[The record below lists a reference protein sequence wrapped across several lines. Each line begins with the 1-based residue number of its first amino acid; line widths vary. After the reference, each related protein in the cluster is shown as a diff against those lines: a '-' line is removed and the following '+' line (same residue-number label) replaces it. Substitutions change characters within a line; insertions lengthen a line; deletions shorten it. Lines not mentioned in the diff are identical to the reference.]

1 MPPGKPP
8 RQSTRDLRR
17 AWTDKR
23 AGKWIRRRSLRSFVT
38 DRQAYHLSRFA
49 APRFMRSFICRFL
62 PERYN
67 QSEDSRLTAKNVPS
81 SYEFS
86 ALLAP
91 PIADAQGLWNI
102 FGIAVVLHKWQGV
115 SCC

>member
-1 MPPGKPP
+1 LLQTGKPIIYP
-8 RQSTRDLRR
+8 VSQRL
-17 AWTDKR
+17 ALCVPPLPIP
-23 AGKWIRRRSLRSFVT
+23 AGAL
-38 DRQAYHLSRFA
+38 
-49 APRFMRSFICRFL
+49 
-62 PERYN
+62 N

-86 ALLAP
+86 APLAP

>member
-38 DRQAYHLSRFA
+38 DRQAYHFSSFA
-49 APRFMRSFICRFL
+49 APRFMRSFIADSGQRATIRARILGL
-62 PERYN
+62 PRKM
-67 QSEDSRLTAKNVPS
+67 SRLHTNFQPLYLPRLPMRGV
-81 SYEFS
+81 YGIFS
-86 ALLAP
+86 ALR
-91 PIADAQGLWNI
+91 W
-102 FGIAVVLHKWQGV
+102 
-115 SCC
+115 

>member
-8 RQSTRDLRR
+8 RQSIRDLRR

-38 DRQAYHLSRFA
+38 DRQAYHFSRFA
-49 APRFMRSFICRFL
+49 APRFMRSFIA
-62 PERYN
+62 
-67 QSEDSRLTAKNVPS
+67 DSGRSAPIRARILHFTAKNIPPS
-81 SYEFS
+81 CEFS
-86 ALLAP
+86 APLAP
-91 PIADAQGLWNI
+91 PIDDAQGLWNI

>member
-23 AGKWIRRRSLRSFVT
+23 AGSGFGGAHFGPLLQTGKPIIFPVLQRLALCVPSLPIPAS
-38 DRQAYHLSRFA
+38 AL
-49 APRFMRSFICRFL
+49 
-62 PERYN
+62 
-67 QSEDSRLTAKNVPS
+67 QSERGFSAYREKCPS

-86 ALLAP
+86 APLAP